1 MLDIFR
7 KYATSWLIKV
17 FFFLIVIV
25 FIFWGG
31 YSYRQGRD
39 TEVARIDDQPIS
51 VSEYDRTY
59 NQMMDM
65 YRRQLGA
72 ALSPEML
79 QQFNIKRQAL
89 DMLIDQ
95 HVISK
100 AAREFGVEATEQEVQ
115 QRILEFPAFQDDGKF
130 DRQRYLL
137 LLQQNRL
144 TPETFERQIGEEISK
159 DKLEGFIKRRAI
171 VTEDEVI
178 ADFRFTHQRVQLGY
192 AVVDPKSY
200 ESQVAVDPTKAQA
213 YYQEHQANYQEPEK
227 RQFSYVKFNVSE
239 FLSTV
244 NVSEDDIR
252 QYYDENTE
260 KYHQEQEVRAR
271 HILFSVKEDAP
282 ESEVAKVKADAES
295 VLAEAKKGTDFALL
309 AGKYSKDEAT
319 AKNGGDLGYFG
330 RDSMVQPFSDAVFSM
345 KPGDLSDL
353 VRTPYGFHIIKVE
366 DVKPESTRSFDQAR
380 TEISEALKLE
390 KARDIAFRKVTD
402 FADLV
407 RAQQDLAKAAGPLRR
422 EVVSPDGWM
431 AQTDK
436 FPGTEG
442 VAPDFMSKLFAL
454 PDKGTSEVLE
464 VSDGFV
470 VVQVKAVQA
479 QRPLPYESVKER
491 VEKEYRT
498 LEGANLAQ
506 KVAGEILEAAR
517 KSGNLDEAV
526 KSSKIEVKK
535 TDWFSRKQP
544 DKDLKLRGDS
554 LARVFRLQTDQPFP
568 ETPLTDVS
576 NRIVVCQL
584 LGRLDPDVDI
594 EKERQAISK
603 RLLTQKQSVAWR
615 TWLEERKKQ
624 TSIKILKE
632 L

>member
-17 FFFLIVIV
+17 FFFLIVVV

-39 TEVARIDDQPIS
+39 TEVARVDDQPIS

-59 NQMMDM
+59 NRMMDM

-79 QQFNIKRQAL
+79 EQFNVKRQAL

-95 HVISK
+95 HVISR
-100 AAREFGVEATEQEVQ
+100 AAHELGVEATEQEVQ
-115 QRILEFPAFQDDGKF
+115 QRILDFPAFQADGKF
-130 DRQRYLL
+130 DRQRYLI

-144 TPETFERQIGEEISK
+144 TPEAFERQIGEEISK
-159 DKLEGFIKRRAI
+159 EKLEGFIKRRAI
-171 VTEDEVI
+171 VTEDEIV
-178 ADFRFTHQRVQLGY
+178 ADFRFTYQRVQLLY
-192 AVVDPKSY
+192 AVFDPKIY
-200 ESQVAVDPTKAQA
+200 ESQVAIDPAKAQA
-213 YYQEHQANYQEPEK
+213 YYQEHQGSYQEPEK
-227 RQFSYVKFNVSE
+227 RQFTYVKLNVAE
-239 FLSTV
+239 FLNTV
-244 NVSEDDIR
+244 NVSEDEIR
-252 QYYDENTE
+252 QYYDENIE
-260 KYHQEQEVRAR
+260 KYHQEQEIRAR

-282 ESEVAKVKADAES
+282 ESEISKVRADAEK
-295 VLAEAKKGTDFALL
+295 VLAEAKKGADFALL
-309 AGKYSKDEAT
+309 AGKHSTDEAT

-330 RDSMVQPFSDAVFSM
+330 RDRMVQAFSDAAFSM
-345 KPGDLSDL
+345 KAGEISDL

-366 DVKPESTRSFDQAR
+366 DIKPENTKSFDQVK
-380 TEISEALKLE
+380 TEISETLKSE
-390 KARDIAFRKVTD
+390 KARDMAFRKVTD

-407 RAQQDLAKAAGPLRR
+407 YAQQDLAKAAVTLRR
-422 EVVSPDGWM
+422 EVVAPDGWL

-436 FPGTEG
+436 FPGEEG

-470 VVQVKAVQA
+470 VVQVKAIQA

-498 LEGANLAQ
+498 VEGVNLAQ
-506 KVAGEILEAAR
+506 KVAAEILESAR

-526 KSSKIEVKK
+526 KSSKVQVKK
-535 TDWFSRKQP
+535 TDWLSRKQP

-576 NRIVVCQL
+576 NRMVVCQL
-584 LGRLDPDVDI
+584 LGRLDPDADL

-603 RLLTQKQSVAWR
+603 RLLGQKESVAWR
-615 TWLEERKKQ
+615 TWLDERKKLA
-624 TSIKILKE
+624 SIKILKE